1 MRNLDIFRGYMELM
15 YSDKC
20 PPIREKDIT
29 IDNFII
35 GRFNSSGFTVH
46 YLYNGSSLSISSKWL
61 DMFKQLYFSNHSEIF
76 YNASKDTTT
85 KDLDK
90 YLDTFIY
97 LNTNLQTW
105 LGQSVSKVSGP
116 EFLDCLSSICEMK
129 TGRFRKFMREE
140 YEIDL
145 EPFKYCSL
153 SKSFDI

>member
-1 MRNLDIFRGYMELM
+1 MRNLEIFRGYMELM

-35 GRFNSSGFTVH
+35 GRFNSFGFTVH
-46 YLYNGSSLSISSKWL
+46 YLYNGSSLFIQSGWL
-61 DMFKQLYFSNHSEIF
+61 NMFKQLYFSSKSEIF
-76 YNASKDTTT
+76 YNASSDITT

-105 LGQSVSKVSGP
+105 LGQSISKVSGP

-129 TGRFRKFMREE
+129 TERFRKFMRDE

-145 EPFKYCSL
+145 EPFKYSSL
-153 SKSFDI
+153 SNDFDI

>member
-1 MRNLDIFRGYMELM
+1 MVQV
-15 YSDKC
+15 C
-20 PPIREKDIT
+20 
-29 IDNFII
+29 
-35 GRFNSSGFTVH
+35 
-46 YLYNGSSLSISSKWL
+46 SISSGWL
-61 DMFKQLYFSNHSEIF
+61 GMFKQLVFFNHAEIF
-76 YNASKDTTT
+76 YNASNDTTT

-105 LGQSVSKVSGP
+105 LGQSISKVSGP

-140 YEIDL
+140 YEINL

-153 SKSFDI
+153 SKNFDI